1 MKSEIKHR
9 MTRRLNGW
17 DYCQRAIYSI
27 TVTLADRSRPW
38 LGKLNTLAVDTLAK
52 NGEEQDG
59 EARGG
64 EARDGEADTRAKS
77 TLAVSTLAKN
87 GEEQD
92 GEARGGAARDVACT
106 VAAHSCNAFI
116 TPTPFGEAMVAALK
130 DMPRL
135 YPQVRLIEWQVMP
148 EHFHFIIFV
157 VSPLPKPL
165 GALIRGFKAGAAKRW
180 LALMRQPS
188 AHECA
193 SSEPPR
199 WADGFQDTI
208 LLREGQLRAEIA
220 YLHDNPRR
228 LAEKRANP
236 ELFRRVAAVSLP
248 LDGGRLIGRF
258 EAMGNLSLLNRPLV
272 QVQCSRRY
280 FAYRRV
286 PKSGPGSGPESGPI
300 MARHGTSHG
309 TGGLKIA
316 RDSAGNPIIEHADPE
331 YEAIKE
337 SVFAAAS
344 HGAVVIS
351 PCISDGEREIAREAM
366 NRGFRLVAMRNMG
379 FAPIQKPTGR
389 LFDICAQGRLL
400 LLAPAAWP
408 YSTQEKPMTRFD
420 ATALNRICQWLAGE
434 DAVEVNYH
442 GMTPFD
448 IDRLAEDAVLASAP

>member
-9 MTRRLNGW
+9 KTRRLNGW

-38 LGKLNTLAVDTLAK
+38 LGRLNTLADTPAK
-52 NGEEQDG
+52 NGGAQN
-59 EARGG
+59 EAPNG
-64 EARDGEADTRAKS
+64 TRS
-77 TLAVSTLAKN
+77 
-87 GEEQD
+87 
-92 GEARGGAARDVACT
+92 
-106 VAAHSCNAFI
+106 VAAHSCAAFI
-116 TPTPFGEAMVAALK
+116 SPTPFGEAMVAALQE
-130 DMPRL
+130 MPRL
-135 YPQVRLIEWQVMP
+135 YPQVRLIEWQIMP
-148 EHFHFIIFV
+148 EHFHFIVFV

-165 GALIRGFKAGAAKRW
+165 GALIRGFKAGAMKRW
-180 LALMRQPS
+180 LAL
-188 AHECA
+188 AGTGECPA
-193 SSEPPR
+193 

-208 LLREGQLRAEIA
+208 LFREGQLRAEIN

-280 FAYRRV
+280 FAYRRI
-286 PKSGPGSGPESGPI
+286 PKGGPI
-300 MARHGTSHG
+300 MAHHRTS
-309 TGGLKIA
+309 GLKIA
-316 RDSAGNPIIEHADPE
+316 RDSAGNPIIEHAEPE
-331 YEAIKE
+331 FEEIKE
-337 SVFAAAS
+337 NVFAAAA

-351 PCISDGEREIAREAM
+351 PCISDGEREIARETM

-389 LFDICAQGRLL
+389 LFDICAQGQLL

-408 YSTQEKPMTRFD
+408 YSTQDKPMTRFD
-420 ATALNRICQWLAGE
+420 ATALNRICQWFAGE
-434 DAVEVNYH
+434 DAVEINYH
-442 GMTPFD
+442 GMTPSN
-448 IDRLAEDAVLASAP
+448 IDHLAEEAVLAKAP

>member
-1 MKSEIKHR
+1 MLPEEKARVKIDKQLTSAGWTEGRRMKSEIKHR
-9 MTRRLNGW
+9 MARRLNGW

-38 LGKLNTLAVDTLAK
+38 LGRLNSLAQ
-52 NGEEQDG
+52 NG
-59 EARGG
+59 EARNGGKNG
-64 EARDGEADTRAKS
+64 EARDGG
-77 TLAVSTLAKN
+77 KN
-87 GEEQD
+87 GEARNGTEQGVD
-92 GEARGGAARDVACT
+92 SS
-106 VAAHSCNAFI
+106 VAAHSCTASI
-116 TPTPFGEAMVAALK
+116 SPTPFGEAMVAALK
-130 DMPRL
+130 EMPRL

-148 EHFHFIIFV
+148 EHFHFIVFV

-165 GALIRGFKAGAAKRW
+165 GALIRGFKAGATKRW
-180 LALMRQPS
+180 LALMRQPPTQ
-188 AHECA
+188 ECA
-193 SSEPPR
+193 GTEPPR

-208 LLREGQLRAEIA
+208 LFREGQLRTEID

-286 PKSGPGSGPESGPI
+286 PKGGPI
-300 MARHGTSHG
+300 MAPNGTS
-309 TGGLKIA
+309 GLKIA

-351 PCISDGEREIAREAM
+351 PCISDGEREIARETM

-420 ATALNRICQWLAGE
+420 ATALNRICQWFAGE
-434 DAVEVNYH
+434 DAVEINYH
-442 GMTPFD
+442 GITPSD
-448 IDRLAEDAVLASAP
+448 IDRLAKEAVLAETP

>member
-1 MKSEIKHR
+1 

-38 LGKLNTLAVDTLAK
+38 LGRLNTLAK
-52 NGEEQDG
+52 NGEVQDGEPLDG
-59 EARGG
+59 EAR
-64 EARDGEADTRAKS
+64 K
-77 TLAVSTLAKN
+77 
-87 GEEQD
+87 
-92 GEARGGAARDVACT
+92 GACS
-106 VAAHSCNAFI
+106 VAAHSCTASI
-116 TPTPFGEAMVAALK
+116 SPTPFGEAMVAALTE
-130 DMPRL
+130 MPRL

-148 EHFHFIIFV
+148 EHFHFIVFV

-180 LALMRQPS
+180 KALAGTG
-188 AHECA
+188 EC
-193 SSEPPR
+193 PV
-199 WADGFQDTI
+199 WADSFQDTI
-208 LLREGQLRAEIA
+208 LFREGQLSAEIN

-248 LDGGRLIGRF
+248 LDNGRLIGRF

-286 PKSGPGSGPESGPI
+286 PKSGPT
-300 MARHGTSHG
+300 MAHHGIS
-309 TGGLKIA
+309 GLKIA
-316 RDSAGNPIIEHADPE
+316 RDSAGNPIIEHAGPE

-337 SVFAAAS
+337 SVFDAAS

-351 PCISDGEREIAREAM
+351 PCISDGERGIARETM

-379 FAPIQKPTGR
+379 FAPIQKPAGW

-420 ATALNRICQWLAGE
+420 ATALNRICQWFAGE
-434 DAVEVNYH
+434 DAVEINYH
-442 GMTPFD
+442 GMTPSD
-448 IDRLAEDAVLASAP
+448 IDRLAKEAVLAKTP

>member
-1 MKSEIKHR
+1 MRSEIKHR

-38 LGKLNTLAVDTLAK
+38 LGHLVLAE
-52 NGEEQDG
+52 NGELRNGVENDELRNGAEQ
-59 EARGG
+59 
-64 EARDGEADTRAKS
+64 
-77 TLAVSTLAKN
+77 
-87 GEEQD
+87 
-92 GEARGGAARDVACT
+92 GAS
-106 VAAHSCNAFI
+106 VAAQECAASVS
-116 TPTPFGEAMVAALK
+116 PTPFGDAVVAALK
-130 DMPRL
+130 EMPRL
-135 YPQVRLIEWQVMP
+135 FPQVRLIEWQVMP
-148 EHFHFIIFV
+148 EHFHFIVFV
-157 VSPLPKPL
+157 TSPLPKPL

-180 LALMRQPS
+180 KALAGTS
-188 AHECA
+188 ECPA
-193 SSEPPR
+193 

-208 LLREGQLRAEIA
+208 LFREGQLRAEID

-286 PKSGPGSGPESGPI
+286 PKSGPI
-300 MARHGTSHG
+300 MARHGTEGTAMACHG
-309 TGGLKIA
+309 TRGLKIA
-316 RDSAGNPIIEHADPE
+316 RDSEGNPIIEHAAPE

-337 SVFAAAS
+337 GVFAAAS
-344 HGAVVIS
+344 HGVVVIS

-379 FAPIQKPTGR
+379 FAPIQKPTGW

-400 LLAPAAWP
+400 LLAPVAWP

-434 DAVEVNYH
+434 DAVEINYH
-442 GMTPFD
+442 GMTPSD
-448 IDRLAEDAVLASAP
+448 IDRLAEEAVLAKTP

>member
-38 LGKLNTLAVDTLAK
+38 LGQLNSLAK
-52 NGEEQDG
+52 NGE
-59 EARGG
+59 
-64 EARDGEADTRAKS
+64 ARDDI
-77 TLAVSTLAKN
+77 
-87 GEEQD
+87 EQ
-92 GEARGGAARDVACT
+92 GAFRS
-106 VAAHSCNAFI
+106 VAAHSCAAFI
-116 TPTPFGEAMVAALK
+116 SPTPFGEAMVAALK
-130 DMPRL
+130 EMPRL

-148 EHFHFIIFV
+148 EHFHFIVFV

-180 LALMRQPS
+180 KALAGTG
-188 AHECA
+188 ECPA
-193 SSEPPR
+193 

-208 LLREGQLRAEIA
+208 LFREGQLRAEID

-286 PKSGPGSGPESGPI
+286 PKSGPT
-300 MARHGTSHG
+300 MAHHGTS
-309 TGGLKIA
+309 GLKIA
-316 RDSAGNPIIEHADPE
+316 RDSAGNPIIEHAGPE
-331 YEAIKE
+331 YDAIKE
-337 SVFAAAS
+337 SVFDAAS

-366 NRGFRLVAMRNMG
+366 NHGFRLVAMRNMG

-389 LFDICAQGRLL
+389 LFDICARGRLL

-408 YSTQEKPMTRFD
+408 YSTQEKEMTRFD
-420 ATALNRICQWLAGE
+420 ATALNRICQWFAGE
-434 DAVEVNYH
+434 DAVEINYH
-442 GMTPFD
+442 GMTPSN
-448 IDRLAEDAVLASAP
+448 IDRLAEEAVLAKNEDNDHYPDGKA

>member
-1 MKSEIKHR
+1 
-9 MTRRLNGW
+9 
-17 DYCQRAIYSI
+17 
-27 TVTLADRSRPW
+27 
-38 LGKLNTLAVDTLAK
+38 
-52 NGEEQDG
+52 
-59 EARGG
+59 
-64 EARDGEADTRAKS
+64 
-77 TLAVSTLAKN
+77 
-87 GEEQD
+87 
-92 GEARGGAARDVACT
+92 
-106 VAAHSCNAFI
+106 
-116 TPTPFGEAMVAALK
+116 MVEALK
-130 DMPRL
+130 EMPRL

-148 EHFHFIIFV
+148 EHFHFIVFV

-180 LALMRQPS
+180 KALAGTG
-188 AHECA
+188 ECPA
-193 SSEPPR
+193 

-208 LLREGQLRAEIA
+208 LFREEQLRAEIN

-258 EAMGNLSLLNRPLV
+258 EAMGNLSLLSRPLV

-286 PKSGPGSGPESGPI
+286 PKSG
-300 MARHGTSHG
+300 GTS
-309 TGGLKIA
+309 GLKIA
-316 RDSAGNPIIEHADPE
+316 RDSAGNPLIEHTSPE

-337 SVFAAAS
+337 TVFASAS

-379 FAPIQKPTGR
+379 FATIQKPTGR

-408 YSTQEKPMTRFD
+408 YSTQEKDMTRFD
-420 ATALNRICQWLAGE
+420 ATVLNRICQWFAGE
-434 DAVEVNYH
+434 DAVEINYH
-442 GMTPFD
+442 GMTPSD
-448 IDRLAEDAVLASAP
+448 IDRLAEEAVLAATP

>member
-1 MKSEIKHR
+1 MKSEIKHS

-27 TVTLADRSRPW
+27 TVTLAERSRPW
-38 LGKLNTLAVDTLAK
+38 LGQLNILAK
-52 NGEEQDG
+52 NGEEQ
-59 EARGG
+59 
-64 EARDGEADTRAKS
+64 
-77 TLAVSTLAKN
+77 N
-87 GEEQD
+87 
-92 GEARGGAARDVACT
+92 GAAGAEEGAPRS
-106 VAAHSCNAFI
+106 VAAHSCAASI
-116 TPTPFGEAMVAALK
+116 SPTPFGEAMVAALK
-130 DMPRL
+130 EMPRL

-148 EHFHFIIFV
+148 EHFHFIVFV

-180 LALMRQPS
+180 KALAGTG
-188 AHECA
+188 ECPA
-193 SSEPPR
+193 

-208 LLREGQLRAEIA
+208 LFREGQLRAEIN

-236 ELFRRVAAVSLP
+236 ELFRREAAVSLP
-248 LDGGRLIGRF
+248 LDGGRIIGSF

-280 FAYRRV
+280 FAYRRI
-286 PKSGPGSGPESGPI
+286 PKSGPKSGPT
-300 MARHGTSHG
+300 MAHHGTS
-309 TGGLKIA
+309 GLKIA
-316 RDSAGNPIIEHADPE
+316 RDAAGNPIIEHADPE

-337 SVFAAAS
+337 DVFAAAS

-408 YSTQEKPMTRFD
+408 YSTQEKEMTRFD
-420 ATALNRICQWLAGE
+420 ATALNRICQWFAGE
-434 DAVEVNYH
+434 DAVEINYH
-442 GMTPFD
+442 GMTPSN
-448 IDRLAEDAVLASAP
+448 IDRIAEDAVLAKTP

>member
-17 DYCQRAIYSI
+17 DYCQRTIYSI

-38 LGKLNTLAVDTLAK
+38 LGRLNAPAQ
-52 NGEEQDG
+52 N
-59 EARGG
+59 
-64 EARDGEADTRAKS
+64 
-77 TLAVSTLAKN
+77 
-87 GEEQD
+87 
-92 GEARGGAARDVACT
+92 GGARNGA
-106 VAAHSCNAFI
+106 AFI
-116 TPTPFGEAMVAALK
+116 SPSPFGEAMVAALQE
-130 DMPRL
+130 MPRL

-148 EHFHFIIFV
+148 DHFHFIVFV

-180 LALMRQPS
+180 LAL
-188 AHECA
+188 AGTGECPA
-193 SSEPPR
+193 
-199 WADGFQDTI
+199 WAEGFQDTI
-208 LLREGQLRAEIA
+208 LFREGQLRAEIN

-258 EAMGNLSLLNRPLV
+258 EAMGNLNLLNRPLA
-272 QVQCSRRY
+272 QVQCSRQY

-286 PKSGPGSGPESGPI
+286 PKSGPKSGPK
-300 MARHGTSHG
+300 MAHHGTS
-309 TGGLKIA
+309 GLKIA
-316 RDSAGNPIIEHADPE
+316 RDSAGNPIIEHSDPE

-337 SVFAAAS
+337 GVFAAAS

-408 YSTQEKPMTRFD
+408 YSTQEKDMTRFD
-420 ATALNRICQWLAGE
+420 ATALNRICQWFAGE
-434 DAVEVNYH
+434 DAVEINYH
-442 GMTPFD
+442 GMTPS
-448 IDRLAEDAVLASAP
+448 IINRLAEEAVLAETP

>member
-9 MTRRLNGW
+9 MIRRLNGW

-38 LGKLNTLAVDTLAK
+38 LGRLVTPAE
-52 NGEEQDG
+52 NGGARDG
-59 EARGG
+59 GARN
-64 EARDGEADTRAKS
+64 EARDG
-77 TLAVSTLAKN
+77 
-87 GEEQD
+87 G
-92 GEARGGAARDVACT
+92 ARSSASS
-106 VAAHSCNAFI
+106 VAAHSCAAFI
-116 TPTPFGEAMVAALK
+116 SPTPFGEAMVAALK
-130 DMPRL
+130 EMPRL

-148 EHFHFIIFV
+148 EHFHFIVFV

-165 GALIRGFKAGAAKRW
+165 GALIRGFKAGAMKRW
-180 LALMRQPS
+180 KALAGTD
-188 AHECA
+188 
-193 SSEPPR
+193 PPQ

-208 LLREGQLRAEIA
+208 LFREGQLRAEIN

-258 EAMGNLSLLNRPLV
+258 EAMGNLNLLNRPLA
-272 QVQCSRRY
+272 QVQCSRQY
-280 FAYRRV
+280 FAYRRI
-286 PKSGPGSGPESGPI
+286 PKGGPISGPK
-300 MARHGTSHG
+300 MAHHKTS
-309 TGGLKIA
+309 GLKIA

-337 SVFAAAS
+337 GIFAAAS

-366 NRGFRLVAMRNMG
+366 NQGFRLVAMRNMG

-408 YSTQEKPMTRFD
+408 YSTQEKDMTRFD
-420 ATALNRICQWLAGE
+420 ATALNRICQWFAGE
-434 DAVEVNYH
+434 DAVEINYH
-442 GMTPFD
+442 GMTPSD
-448 IDRLAEDAVLASAP
+448 IDRLAEEAVLAKGSR

>member
-38 LGKLNTLAVDTLAK
+38 LGHLVIAENGKPRNGAGNLVIAE
-52 NGEEQDG
+52 NGEPRNG
-59 EARGG
+59 AGNLV
-64 EARDGEADTRAKS
+64 
-77 TLAVSTLAKN
+77 LAEN
-87 GEEQD
+87 GEPRNAAGLPAQICAGAEQ
-92 GEARGGAARDVACT
+92 ARPSATRS
-106 VAAHSCNAFI
+106 VAAHSCAAYI
-116 TPTPFGEAMVAALK
+116 SLTPFGEAVVEALLE
-130 DMPRL
+130 MPRL

-148 EHFHFIIFV
+148 EHFHFIAFV
-157 VSPLPKPL
+157 VSPLPKPF
-165 GALIRGFKAGAAKRW
+165 GTLIRGFKAGAAKRW
-180 LALMRQPS
+180 KALAGTGEYPT
-188 AHECA
+188 
-193 SSEPPR
+193 

-208 LLREGQLRAEIA
+208 LFREGQLRAEID

-258 EAMGNLSLLNRPLV
+258 EAMGNLSLLGRPLV

-286 PKSGPGSGPESGPI
+286 PKSGPI
-300 MARHGTSHG
+300 TN
-309 TGGLKIA
+309 GLKIA
-316 RDSAGNPIIEHADPE
+316 RDSADNPIIEHTSPE

-366 NRGFRLVAMRNMG
+366 NRGFRIVAMRNMG
-379 FAPIQKPTGR
+379 FTPIQKPTGR
-389 LFDICAQGRLL
+389 LFDICAEGRLL

-408 YSTQEKPMTRFD
+408 HSTQEKPMTRFD
-420 ATALNRICQWLAGE
+420 ATALNRICQWFAGE
-434 DAVEVNYH
+434 NAVEINYH
-442 GMTPFD
+442 GMTPSD
-448 IDRLAEDAVLASAP
+448 VDRLAEEAVLAKRRPSGD

>member
-27 TVTLADRSRPW
+27 IVTLSDRSRPW
-38 LGKLNTLAVDTLAK
+38 LGHLVLAENDEPRDGEAGTFAK
-52 NGEEQDG
+52 NGEAQ
-59 EARGG
+59 
-64 EARDGEADTRAKS
+64 
-77 TLAVSTLAKN
+77 N
-87 GEEQD
+87 GS
-92 GEARGGAARDVACT
+92 CS
-106 VAAHSCNAFI
+106 VAAHSCAASI
-116 TPTPFGEAMVAALK
+116 SSTPFGEAMVAALK
-130 DMPRL
+130 EMPRL

-148 EHFHFIIFV
+148 EHFHFIVFV

-165 GALIRGFKAGAAKRW
+165 GALIRGFKAGATKRW
-180 LALMRQPS
+180 KALAGTS
-188 AHECA
+188 ECPA
-193 SSEPPR
+193 

-208 LLREGQLRAEIA
+208 LFREGQLRAEID

-236 ELFRRVAAVSLP
+236 ELFRRVAAVSLL
-248 LDGGRLIGRF
+248 LDSGRLIGRF
-258 EAMGNLSLLNRPLV
+258 EAMGNLNLLNRPLV

-286 PKSGPGSGPESGPI
+286 PKSGPTV
-300 MARHGTSHG
+300 AHHGTS
-309 TGGLKIA
+309 GLKIA
-316 RDSAGNPIIEHADPE
+316 RDSAGNPIIEHAGPE

-337 SVFAAAS
+337 SVFNAVS

-351 PCISDGEREIAREAM
+351 PCISDGEREIARETM

-420 ATALNRICQWLAGE
+420 ATALNRICQWFAGE
-434 DAVEVNYH
+434 DAVEINYH
-442 GMTPFD
+442 GMTPSD
-448 IDRLAEDAVLASAP
+448 IDRLAEEAVLAKTP